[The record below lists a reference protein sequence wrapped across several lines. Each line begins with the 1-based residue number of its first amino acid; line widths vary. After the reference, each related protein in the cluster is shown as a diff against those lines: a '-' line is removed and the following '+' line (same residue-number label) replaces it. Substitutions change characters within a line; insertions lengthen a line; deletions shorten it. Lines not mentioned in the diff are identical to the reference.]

1 MMERVIVL
9 AGGFATRLR
18 PLSYTRP
25 KPLFP
30 VLDKP
35 IIDWIVEGV
44 RGIAPVVVSARYL
57 SHMIRDYV
65 SRRWS
70 DAAAVI
76 EENRPLGDGGAVAYI
91 ADMLSLDGPVLV
103 VNGDV
108 FTDIDYSAVIKAH
121 EKHGGV
127 ATIAFVEVPP
137 ENVSKY
143 GIAIVDDSM
152 RLRGFVEKP
161 KEPPGGSRLA
171 NAGVYV
177 FEAEA
182 LKAIPRR
189 RGEVKIAKDLIPALL
204 EKQDIYVYIHRGIWH
219 DIGTPA
225 DYLKA
230 NFAAL
235 DKWGGAAEKAGAEIT
250 PPVYIAEGVEIGEG
264 ASIGPYVVLGSG
276 ARVGKYSRVRNSV
289 LMRGVAVE
297 PGSHISG
304 SIIGEESYIGRW
316 VRVVDAV
323 IADGVYVRD
332 EVSVGR
338 NSSVGPN
345 REVVE
350 DVPEGATLP

>member
-1 MMERVIVL
+1 MERVIVL

-108 FTDIDYSAVIKAH
+108 FTDVDYSAVIKAH

-127 ATIAFVEVPP
+127 ATIA
-137 ENVSKY
+137 
-143 GIAIVDDSM
+143 
-152 RLRGFVEKP
+152 L
-161 KEPPGGSRLA
+161 
-171 NAGVYV
+171 
-177 FEAEA
+177 
-182 LKAIPRR
+182 R
-189 RGEVKIAKDLIPALL
+189 RG
-204 EKQDIYVYIHRGIWH
+204 
-219 DIGTPA
+219 
-225 DYLKA
+225 
-230 NFAAL
+230 AAR
-235 DKWGGAAEKAGAEIT
+235 K
-250 PPVYIAEGVEIGEG
+250 
-264 ASIGPYVVLGSG
+264 
-276 ARVGKYSRVRNSV
+276 
-289 LMRGVAVE
+289 
-297 PGSHISG
+297 
-304 SIIGEESYIGRW
+304 
-316 VRVVDAV
+316 
-323 IADGVYVRD
+323 
-332 EVSVGR
+332 
-338 NSSVGPN
+338 
-345 REVVE
+345 REQIRHS
-350 DVPEGATLP
+350 D